1 MAYRPLG
8 HGNVPKGGC
17 ASCHY
22 TESESRNLNGR
33 IIRNKNP
40 NPPPRVVTSSD
51 FDRYINI
58 LKANNKYPIPKELTL
73 PIYTTPYTLDKD
85 LYLAKDS
92 VINFFGTAPAYL
104 NKFSLSLNNTVYDI
118 SAKFTYTETGL
129 TIVTPNTDTDYTF
142 IYIEYLENFYRVT
155 YIVHRVAGEVTIT
168 IPVNSYY
175 FQSQGQYNAEEI
187 PTLTFYE
194 GDQSILLLSAPSTPT
209 IDGNARIV
217 TSSLITRFV
226 FTSN

>member
-1 MAYRPLG
+1 MSRTLNLRG
-8 HGNVPKGGC
+8 TF
-17 ASCHY
+17 

-33 IIRNKNP
+33 ILRNTSNP
-40 NPPPRVVTSSD
+40 NPPPRVVTSND

-58 LKANNKYPIPKELTL
+58 LKANNRYPIPKELTL

-92 VINFFGTAPAYL
+92 VISFFGTAPAYL
-104 NKFSLSLNNTVYDI
+104 NKFSLSYNNTVYDI
-118 SAKFTYTETGL
+118 SSKFQYNESE
-129 TIVTPNTDTDYTF
+129 INSSISNSEEDYSL

-155 YIVHRVAGEVTIT
+155 FIVHRVASELSIT
-168 IPVNSYY
+168 IPANSYKY
-175 FQSQGQYNAEEI
+175 STFGNYNANEI

-217 TSSLITRFV
+217 TSSLITHFV

>member
-1 MAYRPLG
+1 MSRTLNLRG
-8 HGNVPKGGC
+8 TF
-17 ASCHY
+17 
-22 TESESRNLNGR
+22 TEGESRNLNGR
-33 IIRNKNP
+33 ILRNTSNP
-40 NPPPRVVTSSD
+40 NPPPRVVTSND

-58 LKANNKYPIPKELTL
+58 LKANNRYPIPKEQTL
-73 PIYTTPYTLDKD
+73 SIYTTPHTIDKD
-85 LYLAKDS
+85 IYLAKDS
-92 VINFFGTAPAYL
+92 VISFFGTAPAYL
-104 NKFSLSLNNTVYDI
+104 NKFSLSTNNYIHNV
-118 SAKFTYTETGL
+118 SQFTYTESGITL
-129 TIVTPNTDTDYTF
+129 VPSESDLDKTI

-155 YIVHRVAGEVTIT
+155 YIAHRVAGPLTIS
-168 IPVNSYY
+168 IPANSYY
-175 FQSQGQYNAEEI
+175 FETTGNYNADEI

>member
-40 NPPPRVVTSSD
+40 NPPPRVVTSND

-58 LKANNKYPIPKELTL
+58 LKANNRYPIPKELTL

-92 VINFFGTAPAYL
+92 VISFFGTAPAYL
-104 NKFSLSLNNTVYDI
+104 NKFSI
-118 SAKFTYTETGL
+118 SNSDYKYNVSQFQYTETG
-129 TIVTPNTDTDYTF
+129 TQNTETDYSL
-142 IYIEYLENFYRVT
+142 IYIEYLSNFYRVT
-155 YIVHRVAGEVTIT
+155 FIVHRVSGSVTLT
-168 IPVNSYY
+168 VPANSY
-175 FQSQGQYNAEEI
+175 FFHTAVGTFDAEEI
-187 PTLTFYE
+187 PSLTFYE
-194 GDQSILLLSAPSTPT
+194 GDQVILQVSAPSTPT

-217 TSSLITRFV
+217 TSSLITQFV

>member
-1 MAYRPLG
+1 MLFLFMSRTLNLRG
-8 HGNVPKGGC
+8 TF
-17 ASCHY
+17 

-40 NPPPRVVTSSD
+40 NPPPRVVTSND

-104 NKFSLSLNNTVYDI
+104 NKFSI
-118 SAKFTYTETGL
+118 SFSTNIFNISDKFTYTETG
-129 TIVTPNTDTDYTF
+129 TNVASISGETDYTI
-142 IYIEYLENFYRVT
+142 IYIEYLANFYRIT
-155 YIVHRVAGEVTIT
+155 YIVHRNADQVTIS
-168 IPVNSYY
+168 IPANSYFY
-175 FQSQGQYNAEEI
+175 HTSGNYDAEEI

-194 GDQSILLLSAPSTPT
+194 GDQSILHLSAPSTPT

-217 TSSLITRFV
+217 TSSLITQFV

>member
-1 MAYRPLG
+1 MSRTLNLRG
-8 HGNVPKGGC
+8 TF
-17 ASCHY
+17 
-22 TESESRNLNGR
+22 TEGESRNLNGR
-33 IIRNKNP
+33 ILRNSSNP
-40 NPPPRVVTSSD
+40 NPPPRVISSND

-58 LKANNKYPIPKELTL
+58 LKANNRYPIPKELTL

-92 VINFFGTAPAYL
+92 VISFFGTAPAYL
-104 NKFSLSLNNTVYDI
+104 NKFSLSCNNTIYDI
-118 SAKFTYTETGL
+118 SSKFKYNESE
-129 TIVTPNTDTDYTF
+129 INSSISNSEEDYSL

-155 YIVHRVAGEVTIT
+155 FIVHRVASELSIT
-168 IPVNSYY
+168 IPANSYKY
-175 FQSQGQYNAEEI
+175 STFGNYNANEI

-217 TSSLITRFV
+217 TSSLITQFV
-226 FTSN
+226 FTST